1 MIGGCP
7 YFRKPP
13 YRWFNI
19 KPSIYMYTDNGG
31 NYMINID
38 KLIVKNS
45 KTEGFHEED
54 FAKWS
59 RIASP
64 STQVT
69 ARHPTRRT
77 RDPVQPETT
86 PNRNRDQQQP
96 GFHHAWMWQKFGLT
110 SKNGTWEQY
119 VAWHQPWYSSVAKV
133 WMIWKGIYIY
143 GKKETIVWWFGP
155 QSSLGK
161 SPTIRVRGTFH

>member
-1 MIGGCP
+1 
-7 YFRKPP
+7 
-13 YRWFNI
+13 
-19 KPSIYMYTDNGG
+19 
-31 NYMINID
+31 MINID

-143 GKKETIVWWFGP
+143 GKKRNN
-155 QSSLGK
+155 SLMIWAPIFTRKIAYNPGQGYIPLK
-161 SPTIRVRGTFH
+161 PWSFKGTKASQKVSGQQQE